1 MEKKKRRVNG
11 KKVMIVFGIILAVF
25 VVIGIAGTIANKV
38 YIKNAVEYI
47 KTFEP
52 ATPQEK
58 LTIEKDTDGYYTI
71 ISDRDVKI
79 VQLTDI
85 HLGGGWMSKKDDYKV
100 INTIAAMITE
110 EKPDIVIATGDISY
124 PVPFTA
130 GTFNNQSAAR
140 IFATLMETLDVT
152 WTVTFGNH
160 DSEIYSTYNRE
171 KMGEFYSSDEWKN
184 CLYLMDDESIDGVGN
199 SVIKVKNSKGVIT
212 QALFTIDS
220 NDYPKENKF
229 AGIVAGFTGNYDNI
243 HENQIDWYK
252 ATCEKLNADNKAFIE
267 NTFEGDEQTQ
277 LLQKYGL
284 VKSLVFMHIPPT
296 EYQQAWDEFKANG
309 YKDTENVKYYYGTLG
324 EKVCHPRND
333 DQFFETALELGS
345 TQGMFVGHDHIN
357 IFSLEYKGI
366 RLTYGMS
373 IDYVAYGKIDTVGT
387 QRGCTVITVK
397 PDGTFDCYPENYYQ
411 DKYVS
416 SDKEEVTMQVL
427 NEEFN

>member
-171 KMGEFYSSDEWKN
+171 KMGKFYSSDEWKN

-309 YKDTENVKYYYGTLG
+309 YKDTENVKYHYGTLG

>member
-1 MEKKKRRVNG
+1 MKKHNG
-11 KKVMIVFGIILAVF
+11 KKVMKVFGIIIAVF
-25 VVIGIAGTIANKV
+25 VIIGIAGTIANKV
-38 YIKNAVEYI
+38 YIKNTLEYI
-47 KTFEP
+47 KKLEP
-52 ATPQEK
+52 VVLEDR
-58 LTIEKDTDGYYTI
+58 LSIEKDTDGFYTI

-100 INTIAAMITE
+100 IDTIATMVAE

-124 PVPFTA
+124 PIPFTA
-130 GTFNNQSAAR
+130 GTFNNQYAAR
-140 IFATLMETLDVT
+140 IFATVMETLNIP

-160 DSEIYSTYNRE
+160 DSEIYSIYNRE

-199 SVIKVKNSKGVIT
+199 SVIKVKNSDGVIT
-212 QALFTIDS
+212 QALITIDS
-220 NDYPKENKF
+220 NDYPQDNKF
-229 AGIVAGFTGNYDNI
+229 AGLVAGITGNYDNI

-252 ATCEKLNADNKAFIE
+252 TTCERLNADNKAFIE
-267 NTFEGDEQTQ
+267 KTFEGDEQTH
-277 LLQKYGL
+277 LLEKYGL
-284 VKSLVFMHIPPT
+284 VKSLVFMHIPPV

-324 EKVCHPRND
+324 EKVCHPTND
-333 DQFFETALELGS
+333 DQFFEAALELGS

-357 IFSLEYKGI
+357 IFSLDYKGI

-373 IDYVAYGKIDTVGT
+373 IDYTAYSKIDTKGT

-411 DKYVS
+411 DKYANP
-416 SDKEEVTMQVL
+416 DKEQVTMQVL
-427 NEEFN
+427 NEEFSG